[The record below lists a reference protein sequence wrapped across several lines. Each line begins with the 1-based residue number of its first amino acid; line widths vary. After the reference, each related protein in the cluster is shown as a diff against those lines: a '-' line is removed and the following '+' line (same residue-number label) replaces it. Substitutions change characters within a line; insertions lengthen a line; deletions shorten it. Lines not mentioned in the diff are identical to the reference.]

1 MRFRNSL
8 QKLKKWH
15 VAVTMVLLLAV
26 NLTMMGISFARYR
39 TVYEKQHAIG
49 VAGFSPALEENTFEG
64 NFEFGGESLPV
75 ANSFT
80 VRNGNTKIGL
90 QLTVTVIPEGILPF
104 SYRLFLGEEELSMEE
119 KDGALVATVEMPVG
133 TAEQEFVLV
142 TEWNSPEY
150 DEHFGGLVEHVKI
163 RVLCEQAEGGGV

>member
-8 QKLKKWH
+8 KKLKKWH

-49 VAGFSPALEENTFEG
+49 VAGFSPTLEENTFEG

-104 SYRLFLGEEELSMEE
+104 SYRLFLGEEELFLEE